1 MTSEHGSA
9 RAVHVACATCS
20 EENKLG
26 SRRCARCGAVLP
38 AVEGAK
44 IDPELRN
51 FNIAQAK
58 LAEQI
63 QRERRRT
70 VMIDILTSGGPLLGQ
85 R

>member
-1 MTSEHGSA
+1 MTSEDGTAPASYVKCGA
-9 RAVHVACATCS
+9 CS

-38 AVEGAK
+38 IVEGTK
-44 IDPELRN
+44 IDPELRD

-70 VMIDILTSGGPLLGQ
+70 VMIDILTTGSPLLGQ

>member
-1 MTSEHGSA
+1 MANEEGAVQTSYVKCES
-9 RAVHVACATCS
+9 CS

-26 SRRCARCGAVLP
+26 SRRCARCGAGLP
-38 AVEGAK
+38 KVEGGR
-44 IDPELRN
+44 IDPELRD

-70 VMIDILTSGGPLLGQ
+70 VLIDMLTSGGPLLGG